1 MTIAIT
7 EANLLLLLVDGTVE
21 DQFRSVDM
29 RFDRTNSLHHT
40 PFQLRH
46 GLVPTHLPLLF
57 NQFDEEGRF
66 TVEWDYTSRHH
77 QTLTLHLLIS
87 TLPAVRYEGA
97 GERIDERVD
106 SLPEFAQRAKDED
119 SDTIRCYIAHFSTIR
134 HNGLQVSHNM

>member
-1 MTIAIT
+1 MS
-7 EANLLLLLVDGTVE
+7 VDSAVE
-21 DQFRSVDM
+21 DQLRSVDA
-29 RFDRTNSLHHT
+29 RLGRTTSLRHS
-40 PFQLRH
+40 PLQLRH
-46 GLVPTHLPLLF
+46 GLVPAHLPLLF
-57 NQFDEEGRF
+57 IRFDGGLG
-66 TVEWDYTSRHH
+66 VELDYTSKHA
-77 QTLTLHLLIS
+77 QTLTLDLLIS